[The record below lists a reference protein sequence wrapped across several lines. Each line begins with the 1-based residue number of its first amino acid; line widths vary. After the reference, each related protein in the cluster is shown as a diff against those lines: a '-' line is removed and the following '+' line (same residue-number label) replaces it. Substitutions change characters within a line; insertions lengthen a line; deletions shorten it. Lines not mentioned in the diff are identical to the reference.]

1 MTDFIYSTVYQVAS
15 VLELPVVLL
24 ILAALLMTIVESGAF
39 VAELWQRRGRSLPGL
54 VRIASAARAALDRGD
69 RDAADASGSAEAL
82 LRPLASSAAMAR
94 TLTAIARAAGTDE
107 AEARIAKELADF
119 DFSRER
125 RLGRTRILVRFGPAL
140 GLMGTL
146 IPLSPALAGL
156 AKGNVTA
163 LTENL
168 QVAFSVTVLG
178 LLVGS
183 VAFALSLV
191 RERLYAQDYSDL
203 EYVAATLTGPAPDL
217 GPVAEPARLA

>member
-24 ILAALLMTIVESGAF
+24 ILAAVLMTVVECGAF
-39 VAELWQRRGRSLPGL
+39 VAESWQRRGRRLPKL
-54 VRIASAARAALDRGD
+54 VSAADSARDALDREAGD
-69 RDAADASGSAEAL
+69 PSGSAEAL
-82 LRPLASSAAMAR
+82 LLPVASSAAMAK
-94 TLTAIARAAGTDE
+94 TLTAIAHAAGTNA
-107 AEARIAKELADF
+107 AEVRIAKELADF
-119 DFSRER
+119 DNGRER

-156 AKGNVTA
+156 AQGNVTA

-183 VAFALSLV
+183 IAFALSLV

-203 EYVAATLTGPAPDL
+203 EYVAATLTGPAPDSE
-217 GPVAEPARLA
+217 PATQPARLA